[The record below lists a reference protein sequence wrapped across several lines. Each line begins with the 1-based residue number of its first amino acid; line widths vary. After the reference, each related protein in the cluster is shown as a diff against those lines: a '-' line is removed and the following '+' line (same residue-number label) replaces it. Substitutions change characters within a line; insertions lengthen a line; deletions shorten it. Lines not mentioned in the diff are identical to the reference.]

1 MLPNLSTMKKIF
13 FTLIILFLATPT
25 FMGCRDEKT
34 VEVEELAPDADDSGD
49 DEGFDTNPT
58 ESDPD

>member
-1 MLPNLSTMKKIF
+1 MKKIF